1 MKQNYIIHTPN
12 DAAEKQAQ
20 LGGKAGNL
28 FRLQSA
34 GLKVPEFI
42 CISAE
47 AYRQSTA
54 AIRPQIRQYLDQCQ
68 FGSLDSLT
76 ATAKAIQALILSCE
90 LPEALCQAL
99 EEHLNHF
106 ETTTQF
112 SVRSSAISED
122 GDRNSFAGQLGT
134 WLNVSGADIQAKI
147 KACWASA
154 FEPGV
159 LTYIHQ
165 RTNIRHEE
173 NAVAVVIQRMVH
185 AVSSGVMFQAD
196 PQNGLEKL
204 AIAAG
209 YGLGEGIVGDKV
221 ETDLYLFDKPTRT
234 WQLHIEEK
242 QRQLRSHP
250 GGGTQ
255 ETRVQPD
262 LQKQAVLSEQ
272 QRLALLQASDQIARI
287 YTTWQDIEWSFD
299 HSGQLYI
306 LQSRPIT
313 TIPAGHER
321 VFDNCNIAESYPGI
335 ILPMTFSIV
344 RNDYYHCMKGT
355 MQMLGIPASV
365 IKDREDVLQH
375 LVGFIHGRT
384 YYNISNWYRI
394 FLTIPYFKQRFI
406 HFFEQMVGT
415 DGSFTD
421 NLDDMPLSRSAR
433 LRTAVMFP
441 LKLGYYALRH
451 RQMINKYF
459 AITAEIRRDY
469 EAIDTDNAGSDTLIA
484 ALHQL
489 VIRFTESMA
498 FPLLN
503 DFYAMSFMALTREQF
518 ARAGIADADNLINQL
533 LGNQSVES
541 TKPVDSLNTLITQ
554 VRRDEQLQSCL
565 KRLKQMPHLNQP
577 QALASALTHEGYT
590 AFAAALKGHIERYG
604 YRSPKELIME
614 ASTFHENPFH
624 LLHILLESA
633 AQEPSEPAPATDAGP
648 QLEAAL
654 SQSKKKRWLKWL
666 LKKTR
671 QAIANREATR
681 LDRGLHFSFFRTLL
695 HHIGHRLVSENMLTR
710 AEDIFYLTLSE
721 LEDFRQGCG
730 VTSDFRPLVALRKN
744 EVKNQERKT
753 QDNKIFTRG
762 SVYANTI
769 PDIRLNLQDNPD
781 ILKGVGC
788 AGDRV
793 SAPAR
798 IITDP
803 SQGSDLKG
811 RIMVSET
818 TDPGWV
824 FLMTMSAGLISERGS
839 LLSHTA
845 IIGRELGIP
854 TVVGVK
860 HATRYIQDGSPITLN
875 GKTGEIHLNEAKNP
889 AVSPVSETDSATG
902 AEQLPA

>member
-1 MKQNYIIHTPN
+1 MIKQDFIIHTQN
-12 DAAEKQAQ
+12 YAAELQTQ

-28 FRLQSA
+28 FRLQAA
-34 GLKVPEFI
+34 GLTVPDFI
-42 CISAE
+42 CVSAE

-68 FGSLDSLT
+68 FDSLDSLT
-76 ATAKAIQALILSCE
+76 ATSKAIQALILSCE
-90 LPEALCQAL
+90 LPAELCEALSENMKRFDL
-99 EEHLNHF
+99 TE
-106 ETTTQF
+106 QF

-122 GDRNSFAGQLGT
+122 GARNSFAGQLGT
-134 WLNVSGADIQAKI
+134 WLNVSFPDIQDKI
-147 KACWASA
+147 KTCWASA

-159 LTYIHQ
+159 LTYVHQ
-165 RTNIRHEE
+165 RTDIRHED
-173 NAVAVVIQRMVH
+173 NAVAVVIQRMIH

-221 ETDLYLFDKPTRT
+221 ETDLYLFDKPTRE

-250 GGGTQ
+250 KGGTQ
-255 ETRVQPD
+255 ETAVKPG
-262 LQKQAVLSEQ
+262 LQQQAVLSEQ
-272 QRLALLQASDQIARI
+272 QREALLQASERIAAL
-287 YTTWQDIEWSFD
+287 YTTYQDIEWSFD
-299 HSGQLYI
+299 RNGQLFI

-313 TIPAGHER
+313 TIPVGYER

-355 MQMLGIPASV
+355 MQMFGIPASV
-365 IKDREDVLQH
+365 IEDREEVLQH
-375 LVGFIHGRT
+375 LVGYIHGRT

-406 HFFEQMVGT
+406 DFFEQMVGT

-421 NLDDMPLSRSAR
+421 SLNDVPMRRSER
-433 LRTAVMFP
+433 LKSAVMFP
-441 LKLGYYALRH
+441 IKLGYYALRH
-451 RQMINKYF
+451 QRMIREYF
-459 AITAEIRRDY
+459 KITDDIRRDY
-469 EAIDTDNAGSDTLIA
+469 EAIDTDNAGSDELIA
-484 ALHQL
+484 ALHDL

-518 ARAGIADADNLINQL
+518 AKAGIADADNLINQL

-541 TKPVDSLNTLITQ
+541 TKPVDSLNTMIAQ
-554 VRRDEQLQSCL
+554 VRRDEQLRACL
-565 KRLKQMPHLNQP
+565 QRLKQIPHLNQP
-577 QALASALTHEGYT
+577 QALSHALTQEGYT
-590 AFAAALKGHIERYG
+590 AFAAALKNHIDLYG

-633 AQEPSEPAPATDAGP
+633 AQEATDTAPASDAGL

-654 SQSKKKRWLKWL
+654 RKSRKKRWLKWL

-695 HHIGHRLVSENMLTR
+695 HHIGHRLVNENILTQ

-721 LEDFRQGCG
+721 LDDFRQGCG
-730 VTSDFRPLVALRKN
+730 ITSDFRPLVELRKK
-744 EVKNQERKT
+744 EVKNWERKT

-788 AGDRV
+788 AGDLV

-803 SQGSDLKG
+803 SQGSDIKG
-811 RIMVSET
+811 KIMVSET

-824 FLMTMSAGLISERGS
+824 FLMTMSSGLISERGS

-860 HATRYIQDGSPITLN
+860 NATRYIQDGNPISLN
-875 GKTGEIHLNEAKNP
+875 GKTGEIHLNDTPKEVATEAERLT
-889 AVSPVSETDSATG
+889 A
-902 AEQLPA
+902 